1 MDDTDRHCVRL
12 HCHVEGS
19 QLITGHFFRPLKQD
33 LGGHQFHSN
42 NKVKMAVHKWLCLP
56 GFYCD
61 KMFNLMQR
69 RDKYLKVLKDY
80 F

>member
-1 MDDTDRHCVRL
+1 MQCVRL

-19 QLITGHFFRPLKQD
+19 QLIIDHFFRPLKQH

-42 NKVKMAVHKWLCLP
+42 NKVKMAVHKWLFAWFLL
-56 GFYCD
+56 FS
-61 KMFNLMQR
+61 LMQR
-69 RDKYLKVLKDY
+69 WDKYLNVLKDY

>member
-19 QLITGHFFRPLKQD
+19 QLITGHFCRPLKQD

>member
-1 MDDTDRHCVRL
+1 MQCVKL

-19 QLITGHFFRPLKQD
+19 QFITDHSFRPLKQH

-42 NKVKMAVHKWLCLP
+42 NKFKMVAHKWLYMP
-56 GFYCD
+56 GFCCD

-69 RDKYLKVLKDY
+69 WDKYLKVLKDDV
-80 F
+80 